1 MKTRTLQRTLMA
13 LVLVLMVAAMAWGAT
28 IGGRSIWTMISASEL
43 FMDRGIGFTGG
54 MGLMPVCQTVDGV
67 EAVDTDY
74 VLAVT
79 TVPTAA
85 ATTVT
90 TGFTDPDCYRSLTVT
105 GSHSSLNQT
114 ITITGDGWDGV
125 EKSETFTLAGATTV
139 QGFKPFK
146 TVRKAVIAVDA
157 NATGTV
163 SIGIGEKLGL
173 YRPIA
178 ADADVVQINLKASAG
193 TAWVVTAAGALP
205 TGAAVDATYDTV
217 DPETTITDEDGY
229 QFLYNAKAW

>member
-13 LVLVLMVAAMAWGAT
+13 LVLVLLIVSICWAST
-28 IGGRSIWTMISASEL
+28 IGGRSIWTMISATEL

-54 MGLMPVCQTVDGV
+54 MGPMPLCQTVDGV

-74 VLAVT
+74 VLVAT
-79 TVPTAA
+79 TVPTSA

-90 TGFTDPDCYRSLTVT
+90 SGFTDPDCYRALTIT
-105 GSHSSLNQT
+105 GSSGTLDKT
-114 ITITGDGWDGV
+114 ITISGTGWDGQ
-125 EKSETFTLAGATTV
+125 EKSETITLVGASTV
-139 QGFKPFK
+139 QGNLPFR
-146 TVRKAVIAVDA
+146 TVTKAVIAADS
-157 NATGTV
+157 NAAGTV

-178 ADADVVQINLKASAG
+178 AAADVVQINLKASAG

-205 TGAAVDATYDTV
+205 TGAAVSATYGTV
-217 DPETTITDEDGY
+217 DPESTITDEDAY
-229 QFLYNAKAW
+229 QIFYNAKAW